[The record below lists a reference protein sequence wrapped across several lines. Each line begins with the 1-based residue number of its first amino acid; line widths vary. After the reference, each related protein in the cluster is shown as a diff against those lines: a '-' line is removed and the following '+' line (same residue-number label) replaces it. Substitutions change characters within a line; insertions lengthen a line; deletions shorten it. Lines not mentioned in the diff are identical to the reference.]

1 MQPSRNFDD
10 LKFSSIHRR
19 ILLWGSGGPFLDG
32 YVLVMIGVALEQLT
46 PALKLDADWIGL
58 LGAGTLAGLFV
69 GTSLFGYISDK
80 VGRRK
85 IFLIDIIAIGVISV
99 ATMFVSSP
107 VELLVM
113 RVLIG
118 IVIGADYPIATSMI
132 TEFSSTRQRAF
143 SISFIAA
150 MWYVGATCADLVGYW
165 LYDVEGGWRWMLGSA
180 AIPCLLILIGR
191 FELPE
196 SPRWLLRKGRVKE
209 CEEMMIKLF
218 GEPVAFDE
226 EQPQQTRFRDLFN
239 RRHFPFVLF
248 VAAIWTCQVIPMFAI
263 YTFGPQ
269 IVGLL
274 GLGVGKNAALG
285 NVVIS
290 LFFMLGCIPPMLW
303 LNTAGRRPLL
313 IGSFAMM
320 TLVLVVLLG
329 RYVTRPALRFVARS
343 GLREVFSAVALF
355 LVFGF
360 GLLLEEVGLSMA
372 MGAFLAGVLLAS
384 SEYRHALES
393 DIEPFKGLLL
403 GLFFIGVGMSIDFGT
418 LLENP
423 LRIVILLLGFLIIK
437 IAMLWLIARPLQV
450 PNKQRRWFAVLLGQG
465 SEFAFVVFGAAQMA
479 NVLEPEWAK
488 SLTLAVA
495 LSMAATPILLVILNR
510 LEQSSTEEAREA
522 DEIDEEQPRVIIAG
536 FGRFGQ
542 ITGRLLLSS
551 GVKMVVLDH
560 DPDHIETL
568 RKFGMKVFYGDA
580 TRMDLLESAGAA
592 KAEVLINAIDD
603 PQTNLQLTEMVKE
616 HFPHLQIIARAR
628 DVDHYIRLRQA
639 GVEKPER
646 ETFEG
651 ALKTGRL
658 ALESLGLGPY
668 EARERADVFRR
679 FNIQMVEEMAMV
691 ENDTKAR
698 AAVYK
703 RTSAMLS
710 EIITEDRE
718 HLSLI
723 QRHGWQGTE
732 EGKHTGNMAD
742 EPETKPSS

>member
-1 MQPSRNFDD
+1 MDSHTLIQ
-10 LKFSSIHRR
+10 
-19 ILLWGSGGPFLDG
+19 
-32 YVLVMIGVALEQLT
+32 AL
-46 PALKLDADWIGL
+46 I
-58 LGAGTLAGLFV
+58 
-69 GTSLFGYISDK
+69 Y
-80 VGRRK
+80 
-85 IFLIDIIAIGVISV
+85 
-99 ATMFVSSP
+99 
-107 VELLVM
+107 
-113 RVLIG
+113 
-118 IVIGADYPIATSMI
+118 
-132 TEFSSTRQRAF
+132 
-143 SISFIAA
+143 
-150 MWYVGATCADLVGYW
+150 
-165 LYDVEGGWRWMLGSA
+165 LGSA
-180 AIPCLLILIGR
+180 ALIVPIAVRLGLGSVLGYLIAGCIIGPWGLR
-191 FELPE
+191 LVTDAESILHFAEIGVVLMLFIIGLELDPQ
-196 SPRWLLRKGRVKE
+196 RLWKLRAAV
-209 CEEMMIKLF
+209 F
-218 GEPVAFDE
+218 GGGAL
-226 EQPQQTRFRDLFN
+226 QM
-239 RRHFPFVLF
+239 
-248 VAAIWTCQVIPMFAI
+248 VIC
-263 YTFGPQ
+263 G
-269 IVGLL
+269 GLL
-274 GLGVGKNAALG
+274 GLFCMLLGLRWQVAELIGMTLALSSTAIAMQAMNERNLMVTQMGRSAFAVLLFQDIAA
-285 NVVIS
+285 
-290 LFFMLGCIPPMLW
+290 IPLVAMI
-303 LNTAGRRPLL
+303 PLL
-313 IGSFAMM
+313 AASSASTTMGAFVLSA
-320 TLVLVVLLG
+320 LKVAGALALVVLLG

-360 GLLLEEVGLSMA
+360 
-372 MGAFLAGVLLAS
+372 
-384 SEYRHALES
+384 
-393 DIEPFKGLLL
+393 GLLL

>member
-1 MQPSRNFDD
+1 MDSHTLIQ
-10 LKFSSIHRR
+10 
-19 ILLWGSGGPFLDG
+19 
-32 YVLVMIGVALEQLT
+32 AL
-46 PALKLDADWIGL
+46 I
-58 LGAGTLAGLFV
+58 
-69 GTSLFGYISDK
+69 Y
-80 VGRRK
+80 
-85 IFLIDIIAIGVISV
+85 
-99 ATMFVSSP
+99 
-107 VELLVM
+107 
-113 RVLIG
+113 
-118 IVIGADYPIATSMI
+118 
-132 TEFSSTRQRAF
+132 
-143 SISFIAA
+143 
-150 MWYVGATCADLVGYW
+150 
-165 LYDVEGGWRWMLGSA
+165 LGSA
-180 AIPCLLILIGR
+180 ALIVPIAVRLGLGSVLGYLIAGCIIGPWGLR
-191 FELPE
+191 LVTDAESILHFAEIGVVLMLFIIGLELDPQ
-196 SPRWLLRKGRVKE
+196 RLWKLRAAV
-209 CEEMMIKLF
+209 F
-218 GEPVAFDE
+218 GGGAL
-226 EQPQQTRFRDLFN
+226 QM
-239 RRHFPFVLF
+239 
-248 VAAIWTCQVIPMFAI
+248 VIC
-263 YTFGPQ
+263 G
-269 IVGLL
+269 GLL
-274 GLGVGKNAALG
+274 GLFCMLLGLRWQVAELIGMTLALSSTAIAMQAMNERNLMVTQMGRSAFAVLLFQDIAA
-285 NVVIS
+285 
-290 LFFMLGCIPPMLW
+290 IPLVAMI
-303 LNTAGRRPLL
+303 PLL
-313 IGSFAMM
+313 AASNASTTMGAFALSALKVAGA
-320 TLVLVVLLG
+320 LVLVVLLG

-360 GLLLEEVGLSMA
+360 
-372 MGAFLAGVLLAS
+372 
-384 SEYRHALES
+384 
-393 DIEPFKGLLL
+393 GLLL

>member
-1 MQPSRNFDD
+1 MDSHTLIQ
-10 LKFSSIHRR
+10 
-19 ILLWGSGGPFLDG
+19 
-32 YVLVMIGVALEQLT
+32 AL
-46 PALKLDADWIGL
+46 I
-58 LGAGTLAGLFV
+58 
-69 GTSLFGYISDK
+69 Y
-80 VGRRK
+80 
-85 IFLIDIIAIGVISV
+85 
-99 ATMFVSSP
+99 
-107 VELLVM
+107 
-113 RVLIG
+113 
-118 IVIGADYPIATSMI
+118 
-132 TEFSSTRQRAF
+132 
-143 SISFIAA
+143 
-150 MWYVGATCADLVGYW
+150 
-165 LYDVEGGWRWMLGSA
+165 LGSA
-180 AIPCLLILIGR
+180 ALIVPIAVR
-191 FELPE
+191 
-196 SPRWLLRKGRVKE
+196 
-209 CEEMMIKLF
+209 
-218 GEPVAFDE
+218 
-226 EQPQQTRFRDLFN
+226 
-239 RRHFPFVLF
+239 
-248 VAAIWTCQVIPMFAI
+248 
-263 YTFGPQ
+263 
-269 IVGLL
+269 L
-274 GLGVGKNAALG
+274 GLGSVLG
-285 NVVIS
+285 YLIA
-290 LFFMLGCIPPMLW
+290 GCIIGPWGLRLVTDAESILHFAEIGVVLMLFVIGLELDPQRLW
-303 LNTAGRRPLL
+303 KLRASVFGGGALQMVVCGGLIGLFCMFLGLRWQVAELIGMTLALSSTAIAMQAMNERNLMVSQMGRSAFAVLLFQDIAAIPLVAMIPLL
-313 IGSFAMM
+313 AASGASTTLGAFALSALKVAGA
-320 TLVLVVLLG
+320 LVLVVVLG

-418 LLENP
+418 LIDNP
-423 LRIVILLLGFLIIK
+423 LRIIILLVGFLVIK
-437 IAMLWLIARPLQV
+437 TVMLWLIAKPLQV

-479 NVLEPEWAK
+479 NVLDPDWAK
-488 SLTLAVA
+488 SLTL
-495 LSMAATPILLVILNR
+495 AATPILLVILTR
-510 LEQSSTEEAREA
+510 LEKSATSEEREA

-592 KAEVLINAIDD
+592 KAEVIINAIDD
-603 PQTNLQLTEMVKE
+603 PQTSLQLTEMVKE

-639 GVEKPER
+639 GVDMPER

-658 ALESLGLGPY
+658 ALEGLGLGRY

-679 FNIQMVEEMAMV
+679 FNTMMVEEMV
-691 ENDTKAR
+691 KGENDATSR

-710 EIITEDRE
+710 EIIAEDRQ

-723 QRHGWQGTE
+723 QRHGWQGTD
-732 EGKHTGNMAD
+732 EGKHTGDVAD
-742 EPETKPSS
+742 EPEVKPSA

>member
-1 MQPSRNFDD
+1 MDS
-10 LKFSSIHRR
+10 HT
-19 ILLWGSGGPFLDG
+19 
-32 YVLVMIGVALEQLT
+32 LVQAL
-46 PALKLDADWIGL
+46 I
-58 LGAGTLAGLFV
+58 
-69 GTSLFGYISDK
+69 Y
-80 VGRRK
+80 
-85 IFLIDIIAIGVISV
+85 
-99 ATMFVSSP
+99 
-107 VELLVM
+107 
-113 RVLIG
+113 
-118 IVIGADYPIATSMI
+118 
-132 TEFSSTRQRAF
+132 
-143 SISFIAA
+143 
-150 MWYVGATCADLVGYW
+150 
-165 LYDVEGGWRWMLGSA
+165 LGSA
-180 AIPCLLILIGR
+180 ALIVPIAVRLGLGSVLGYLIAGCIIGPWGLR
-191 FELPE
+191 LVTDAESILHFAEIGVVLMLFIIGLELDPQ
-196 SPRWLLRKGRVKE
+196 RLWKLRAAV
-209 CEEMMIKLF
+209 F
-218 GEPVAFDE
+218 GGGAL
-226 EQPQQTRFRDLFN
+226 QM
-239 RRHFPFVLF
+239 
-248 VAAIWTCQVIPMFAI
+248 VIC
-263 YTFGPQ
+263 G
-269 IVGLL
+269 GLL
-274 GLGVGKNAALG
+274 GLFCMLLGLRWQVAELIGMTLALSSTAIAMQAMNERNLMVTQMGRSAFAVLLFQDIAA
-285 NVVIS
+285 
-290 LFFMLGCIPPMLW
+290 IPLVAMI
-303 LNTAGRRPLL
+303 PLL
-313 IGSFAMM
+313 AASSASTTMGAFALSALKVAIPLVAMIPLLAASSASTTM
-320 TLVLVVLLG
+320 GAFALSALKVAGALVLVVLLG

-418 LLENP
+418 LIENP

-628 DVDHYIRLRQA
+628 DVDHYICLRQA

>member
-85 IFLIDIIAIGVISV
+85 MFLIDIIAIGVISV

-269 IVGLL
+269 IV
-274 GLGVGKNAALG
+274 
-285 NVVIS
+285 
-290 LFFMLGCIPPMLW
+290 
-303 LNTAGRRPLL
+303 
-313 IGSFAMM
+313 
-320 TLVLVVLLG
+320 
-329 RYVTRPALRFVARS
+329 
-343 GLREVFSAVALF
+343 
-355 LVFGF
+355 